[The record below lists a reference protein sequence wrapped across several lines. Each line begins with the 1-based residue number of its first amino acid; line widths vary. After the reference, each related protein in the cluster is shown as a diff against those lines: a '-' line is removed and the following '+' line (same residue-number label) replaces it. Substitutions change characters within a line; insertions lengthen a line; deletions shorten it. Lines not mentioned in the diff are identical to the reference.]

1 MSLLETPTCAFGSKA
16 PHFSL
21 PDVYGQLVSSDSVV
35 GKGGLVVA
43 FICNHCPYVVAQIQ
57 DFVSD
62 SKVFK
67 AMGVN
72 TVAIMSNDFHAYP
85 DDSPEKM
92 VSFSHGHNFNFPYL
106 LDENQIAARAY
117 GAVCTPDYF
126 GFNANLE
133 LVYRGRLD
141 NLRMS
146 RDGERIPELV
156 NAIREVD
163 EGRKVPKNQLSSM
176 GCSIK
181 WKR

>member
-67 AMGVN
+67 EMGVN
-72 TVAIMSNDFHAYP
+72 TVAIMSNDFHAYS

-92 VSFSHGHNFNFPYL
+92 VSFSHAHNFNFPYL
-106 LDENQIAARAY
+106 LDEDQIAARAY

-156 NAIREVD
+156 NAIREVV

>member
-21 PDVYGQLVSSDSVV
+21 PDVYGQLVSLDSVV
-35 GKGGLVVA
+35 GKSGLVVA

-67 AMGVN
+67 EMGVN
-72 TVAIMSNDFHAYP
+72 TAAIMSNDFHAYP

-92 VSFSHGHNFNFPYL
+92 VSFSHAHNFNFPYL
-106 LDENQIAARAY
+106 LDEDQIAARAY

-156 NAIREVD
+156 NAIREVV